1 MELKNV
7 EVKKLKLAT
16 YNPRRITERELKKLV
31 TSIEENGFIQPIV
44 VNKDLTIIGGHQRIK
59 AAKQLNID
67 TVPAIVLDV
76 DKQKEKELNLVLNKI
91 S

>member
-59 AAKQLNID
+59 AERQ
-67 TVPAIVLDV
+67 VL
-76 DKQKEKELNLVLNKI
+76 
-91 S
+91 